1 LAQAIVSIDVPS
13 QTLSLSLTGNTEN
26 EDNQKMI
33 EANVNTFINEA
44 KTIPKLTQIHIE
56 VLVTAEEK
64 DKTVYNETFL
74 RKKDDQKFSKIE
86 NTSSD
91 QKGKG

>member
-1 LAQAIVSIDVPS
+1 
-13 QTLSLSLTGNTEN
+13 
-26 EDNQKMI
+26 
-33 EANVNTFINEA
+33 VNTFINEA